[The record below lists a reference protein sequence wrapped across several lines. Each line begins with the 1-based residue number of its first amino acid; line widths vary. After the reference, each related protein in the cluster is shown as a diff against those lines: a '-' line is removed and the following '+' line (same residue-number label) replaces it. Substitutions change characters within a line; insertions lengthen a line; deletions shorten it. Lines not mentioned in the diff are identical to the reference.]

1 MIPRAGWHYD
11 PQRMRIKTTFHNALF
26 RAFVCAALV
35 GFSHAGSG
43 QVRASGGPASLS
55 VVADSASEDQD
66 SRALLIEGS
75 VRVSGQD
82 WEFTA
87 ERATLEGTLD
97 EAEQIHAQG
106 SPARIFFRNIGG
118 QSEIGEVEG
127 VARDIRYRRHEDI
140 LQLKGDASL
149 RRDANT
155 LASEE
160 IQYRR
165 ENDLFKA
172 GGAGG
177 VRLTITPGPRRPAA
191 VSPLR

>member
-1 MIPRAGWHYD
+1 M
-11 PQRMRIKTTFHNALF
+11 
-26 RAFVCAALV
+26 
-35 GFSHAGSG
+35 
-43 QVRASGGPASLS
+43 
-55 VVADSASEDQD
+55 
-66 SRALLIEGS
+66 
-75 VRVSGQD
+75 RVSGQD
-82 WEFTA
+82 WEFTG

-106 SPARIFFRNIGG
+106 SPARIFFRNVGG

-127 VARDIRYRRHEDI
+127 VARDIRYRRHEDY

-155 LASEE
+155 LTSEDIE
-160 IQYRR
+160 YRR
-165 ENDLFKA
+165 EKDLFRA

-191 VSPLR
+191 VPPPR